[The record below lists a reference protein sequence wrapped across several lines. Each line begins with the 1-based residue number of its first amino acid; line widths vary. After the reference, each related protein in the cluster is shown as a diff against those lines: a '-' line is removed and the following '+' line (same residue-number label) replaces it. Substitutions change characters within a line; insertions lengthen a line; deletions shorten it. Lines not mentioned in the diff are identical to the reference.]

1 MEPQIVEIL
10 GRNRL
15 IDELLRAGLEV
26 ATPERDRGIDLL
38 VYVDLDKT
46 LTSFIARPIQMKAA
60 TLVNFSIDRKYEKFP
75 DLIIAYVCNLA
86 IPEKT
91 VTYALTYR
99 EAVEVGDVMGYTKS
113 PSWVEHHSYS
123 TRHFGIKLINCL
135 DQYTMTPERWRK
147 KVIGGMTASGIKQE
161 SSQQVIWRNEWK

>member
-38 VYVDLDKT
+38 VY
-46 LTSFIARPIQMKAA
+46 
-60 TLVNFSIDRKYEKFP
+60 
-75 DLIIAYVCNLA
+75 
-86 IPEKT
+86 
-91 VTYALTYR
+91 
-99 EAVEVGDVMGYTKS
+99 
-113 PSWVEHHSYS
+113 
-123 TRHFGIKLINCL
+123 
-135 DQYTMTPERWRK
+135 